1 MEQNLNSV
9 YRDTTDFLNYIVAD
23 SDYYGDLIQAVASG
37 SSAMSFTSKQL
48 IKQIDEN
55 WLLAIESALPALDAA
70 IRTPM
75 RYLEEKE
82 EVMPI
87 ELSRNINARSV
98 QHLAQ
103 HTDYINSVEGDRITP
118 SKILN
123 VYRDETLETY
133 ENKFL
138 YTLIERLNI
147 FVERRYAKLAE
158 AGAEESATCMQFE
171 TAFDTDKKTTVM
183 KLSID
188 MKEKEPAGEGGAGGS
203 RFARVTR
210 LRNTI
215 SDYYQCELVRAL
227 KGKMIRPPVMRTNA
241 IMKNKNLR
249 VCLDLWQF
257 IESYDHIGYEIT
269 VNEKAEEPNE
279 SYIRLLYS
287 LLALQYVTFQYNLEG
302 GLENEKPQVSE
313 ETDQSFMPRFVTS
326 LEEREVDTFN
336 VYDVQLK
343 KYVTISQSSGRKR
356 LSPGEL
362 QVREALKQA
371 LAADREIARAQRRAQ
386 AAGPKR

>member
-1 MEQNLNSV
+1 MEQKLDAV
-9 YRDTTDFLNYIVAD
+9 YRDTVDFLNYIVAD
-23 SDYYGDLIQAVASG
+23 YEYYGNLIQAVSSG
-37 SSAMSFTSKQL
+37 SCEMSLCSKQL
-48 IKQIDEN
+48 IKRIDES

-70 IRTPM
+70 IRSPM

-98 QHLAQ
+98 RHLAQ

-123 VYRDETLETY
+123 VYRDETLDTY

-147 FVERRYAKLAE
+147 FVEKRYSKLAE
-158 AGAEESATCMQFE
+158 FGEEQAATGMQFE
-171 TAFDTDKKTTVM
+171 TAFDTDRHSTVI

-188 MKEKEPAGEGGAGGS
+188 MKEKEPAGEGGEAG
-203 RFARVTR
+203 RFQRVTR
-210 LRNTI
+210 IRGTI
-215 SDYYQCELVRAL
+215 SDYYQSELVRAL

-241 IMKNKNLR
+241 IMKNKNLK

-257 IESYDHIGYEIT
+257 IESYDKIGYEIT
-269 VNEKAEEPNE
+269 VNEQAEQPNE
-279 SYIRLLYS
+279 AYIKQLYS
-287 LLALQYVTFQYNLEG
+287 LLALQYVTFQYHLEG
-302 GLENEKPQVSE
+302 GLETEKPAVLEQA
-313 ETDQSFMPRFVTS
+313 DQSFMPRFITS

-343 KYVTISQSSGRKR
+343 KYVSISQSSGRKR
-356 LSPGEL
+356 LTPGEL
-362 QVREALKQA
+362 QVREALKTA
-371 LAADREIARAQRRAQ
+371 LAADRELARERRRSSGA
-386 AAGPKR
+386 PV